1 MFLAYFDESGDDGY
15 PNYSSDFFILTS
27 IYLHY
32 SNWQRCFSE
41 IHQFRRVLRERY
53 RFPIKQE
60 FHTREF
66 VTDKNPYHGKFSPV
80 VRRKVLFEYC
90 QFIASLDVRAIIVV
104 IDKTKIRRPNYQVLK
119 NALTYNVQRIEND
132 LALLGEAAKFMI
144 ISDEGRTGAMRNVTR
159 KLQRINYIPSKFGP
173 TPYRKEIRLLLED
186 PLPKNSEQSYFIQIA
201 DTISFVTSLY
211 VRQNLRPVVT
221 PWGRRILQVLQPGDE
236 IQLLQHL
243 KPVLNLQ
250 ASRNNEFGI
259 VCYPK

>member
-173 TPYRKEIRLLLED
+173 T
-186 PLPKNSEQSYFIQIA
+186 LP
-201 DTISFVTSLY
+201 
-211 VRQNLRPVVT
+211 
-221 PWGRRILQVLQPGDE
+221 
-236 IQLLQHL
+236 
-243 KPVLNLQ
+243 
-250 ASRNNEFGI
+250 
-259 VCYPK
+259 